1 MVMRIK
7 LTGEGTRR
15 VLGRRWTFHTQT
27 VMLDESTPAT
37 EEMES
42 ATTEGALLLP
52 ALSADQGGTGTL
64 SAYAFHSKST
74 EVQPLKPITLPKSF
88 TG

>member
-1 MVMRIK
+1 
-7 LTGEGTRR
+7 
-15 VLGRRWTFHTQT
+15 
-27 VMLDESTPAT
+27 MLDES

>member
-1 MVMRIK
+1 MMMRIK
-7 LTGEGTRR
+7 LTGEGTCR
-15 VLGRRWTFHTQT
+15 VLGRRWTFHTQS
-27 VMLDESTPAT
+27 VMLDKS

-64 SAYAFHSKST
+64 SAYTFHSKST